1 MAVLLALIFLTELVR
16 TVLTFLT
23 ELVLTVQSPVLPLL
37 RSAPLTSPL
46 LPLLPPPLLLYRRPT
61 PINTTS
67 INITPSSL
75 LPAPPPQPASHSQVS
90 KRGALHSKHRVRS
103 PPPLSLSL
111 PDAKKGKK
119 GREEERKHGKKGATR
134 DLRVGWAGQFWGK
147 GRKKEG
153 KIEVLVEFS
162 GGGEVSRE

>member
-1 MAVLLALIFLTELVR
+1 MTVGFRMAVLLALIFLTELVR

-103 PPPLSLSL
+103 PPPPLYPS
-111 PDAKKGKK
+111 PTQ
-119 GREEERKHGKKGATR
+119 RRERKA
-134 DLRVGWAGQFWGK
+134 
-147 GRKKEG
+147 GRKKG
-153 KIEVLVEFS
+153 STGRKARRGI
-162 GGGEVSRE
+162 